1 MEKMS
6 TTTLRLVPMLFARI
20 AGVLV
25 FLTGALVLV
34 VGWSLD
40 IPSFKSVVPGWP
52 KMAAGSALGFAL
64 IGLAIGCA
72 AATPP
77 LPAGGGAPVESQRR
91 WRRSVL
97 RGCGIAVAIIGL
109 LRLTEL
115 LTGRSF
121 AVNQLW
127 FNEPAALSAPAR
139 MAPA

>member
-1 MEKMS
+1 MAQMS
-6 TTTLRLVPMLFARI
+6 TATLRHVPMLVARI

-52 KMAAGSALGFAL
+52 KMAASSALGFAL
-64 IGLAIGCA
+64 VGLAIWCA

-77 LPAGGGAPVESQRR
+77 HTAGGAALVESRR
-91 WRRSVL
+91 RRRRRLL

-109 LRLTEL
+109 L
-115 LTGRSF
+115 
-121 AVNQLW
+121 
-127 FNEPAALSAPAR
+127 
-139 MAPA
+139 

>member
-1 MEKMS
+1 MAQMS
-6 TTTLRLVPMLFARI
+6 TATLRHVPMLLARI

-34 VGWSLD
+34 AGWLLD

-52 KMAAGSALGFAL
+52 QMAASSALGFAL
-64 IGLAIGCA
+64 VGLAVSCA
-72 AATPP
+72 TTTPP
-77 LPAGGGAPVESQRR
+77 HAASGAARVESRRR
-91 WRRSVL
+91 WRRRLL

-121 AVNQLW
+121 AVNQFW
-127 FNEPAALSAPAR
+127 FNG
-139 MAPA
+139 